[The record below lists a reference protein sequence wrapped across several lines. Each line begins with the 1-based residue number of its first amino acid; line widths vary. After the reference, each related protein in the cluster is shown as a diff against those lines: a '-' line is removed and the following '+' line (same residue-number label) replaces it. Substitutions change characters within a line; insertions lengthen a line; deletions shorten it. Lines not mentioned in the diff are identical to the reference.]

1 MDVLVTQMLETEAV
15 CEGLADTLESKD
27 DDTDDDDDDD
37 ESIVTNLSNTSPSFF
52 TKAIVDMH

>member
-1 MDVLVTQMLETEAV
+1 MRVKDLSNTLIMMIYGDYDDADDVV
-15 CEGLADTLESKD
+15 
-27 DDTDDDDDDD
+27 DD